1 MKAMRKNIIA
11 LIALVLTCFTA
22 SSQTNNIRAVILK
35 QANEMGNFFIT
46 KDYASF
52 AKYSHPT
59 MVEMMG
65 GEEKMLEYI
74 KVNFKQLEDEGI
86 VFQKIHFG
94 EPSTIYKVKL
104 EDREELQ
111 CTLPQMIEMKIPG
124 GIFTANAT
132 LIALSR
138 DKGANWYFIDTS
150 GNNLTSMKKLIP
162 SLSPDLVIPENQ
174 EPSFVEDPAPAVK
187 P

>member
-1 MKAMRKNIIA
+1 MKKNIIA
-11 LIALVLTCFTA
+11 LLALIITSFTA
-22 SSQTNNIRAVILK
+22 SSQTANLKAVILK
-35 QANEMGNFFIT
+35 QANEMGKSFIA
-46 KDYASF
+46 KDYAAF
-52 AKYSHPT
+52 AKYSHPA

-65 GEEKMLEYI
+65 GEEKILEYI
-74 KVNFKQLEDEGI
+74 TVNFKQLETEGVI
-86 VFQKIHFG
+86 FQKVSFG
-94 EPSTIYKVKL
+94 EPSKILKVKH
-104 EDREELQ
+104 EDKEELQ

-162 SLSPDLVIPENQ
+162 SLSSELVIPENQ
-174 EPSFVEDPAPAVK
+174 EPSFVEDPAPAEK